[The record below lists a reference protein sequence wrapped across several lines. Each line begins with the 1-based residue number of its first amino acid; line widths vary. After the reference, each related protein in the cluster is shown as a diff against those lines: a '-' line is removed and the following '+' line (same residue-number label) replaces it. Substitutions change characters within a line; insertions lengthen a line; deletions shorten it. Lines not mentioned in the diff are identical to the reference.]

1 MFLDD
6 EFHFFWIEMI
16 SVVLDQVLD
25 PAVEVQDAVVS
36 VVAEIAGPRESI
48 FSPVLLFNEITR
60 VF

>member
-48 FSPVLLFNEITR
+48 FSPVL
-60 VF
+60 

>member
-25 PAVEVQDAVVS
+25 PAIEVEDAVFT

-48 FSPVLLFNEITR
+48 FSPVL
-60 VF
+60 